1 MVADVLR
8 RLVGITS
15 VHTRR
20 ADQTQ
25 ANGIFVWL
33 VGTVLAICQNGRAKF
48 TTHIGEI
55 DPLMRRDLEFAW
67 LSAGPLN
74 RADVPVVGGHAV
86 GSTKRESCF
95 EVRFL
100 RVPVDDVGELDPL
113 ACISSGK
120 ANCLSE
126 GGSGGLAGNFQC
138 DADRTS
144 FNNANLGGATH
155 ITFRRSLLLVPIH
168 VPRGPLLRIIV
179 RDCQPYRRGEEF
191 FS

>member
-74 RADVPVVGGHAV
+74 RADVQVEGGMPVEATSGEGG
-86 GSTKRESCF
+86 
-95 EVRFL
+95 L
-100 RVPVDDVGELDPL
+100 RVGFF
-113 ACISSGK
+113 G
-120 ANCLSE
+120 
-126 GGSGGLAGNFQC
+126 
-138 DADRTS
+138 
-144 FNNANLGGATH
+144 
-155 ITFRRSLLLVPIH
+155 VP
-168 VPRGPLLRIIV
+168 
-179 RDCQPYRRGEEF
+179 
-191 FS
+191 